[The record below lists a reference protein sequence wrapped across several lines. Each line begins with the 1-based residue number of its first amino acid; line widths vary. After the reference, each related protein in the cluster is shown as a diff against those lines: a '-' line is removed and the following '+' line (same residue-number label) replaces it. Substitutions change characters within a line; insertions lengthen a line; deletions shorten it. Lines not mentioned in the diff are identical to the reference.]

1 MTLNTQKIWQEV
13 LAELELLIPKANFKT
28 WFQNTSLSKIEGD
41 TAVISVPNAFTK
53 SWLEKKYDKNIL
65 KALELAT
72 DNEIKKIRYE
82 VGGPVAILAPP
93 EILKV
98 PPLKEEAVN
107 GFGLN
112 PNYTFKRFVI
122 GKENELA
129 HAATCAVANNPGK
142 KYNPLFIYG
151 GVGLGKTHL
160 LHAVGHAISEKNKN
174 LKVLCT
180 NAERFTNE
188 YVEAIKSGTME
199 KFRKKYHQIDV
210 LLVDDIQF
218 IAGKESTQE
227 TFFHIFNTLHQ
238 TDKQIV
244 ITSDRPPKAI
254 PALEDRLVSRFEWG
268 LIADIVPPGFEMRL
282 AILKAKCQEKKFSLS
297 DEVLDYLANQ
307 IDSNIRELE
316 GVLNR
321 LIAYRDFHGI
331 ELNLDVVK
339 SIVNSL
345 STGTNKKLIRLKEV
359 LETVADFYNIK
370 VSEMIGQSRKK
381 ELVEPRQVSML
392 LLREELKCS
401 FPLIGKEF
409 GNRDHTTVMHACEK
423 IKREIGEDGR
433 RKQEIDFIKQ
443 KLYGNK

>member
-1 MTLNTQKIWQEV
+1 
-13 LAELELLIPKANFKT
+13 
-28 WFQNTSLSKIEGD
+28 
-41 TAVISVPNAFTK
+41 
-53 SWLEKKYDKNIL
+53 
-65 KALELAT
+65 
-72 DNEIKKIRYE
+72 
-82 VGGPVAILAPP
+82 
-93 EILKV
+93 
-98 PPLKEEAVN
+98 
-107 GFGLN
+107 
-112 PNYTFKRFVI
+112 
-122 GKENELA
+122 
-129 HAATCAVANNPGK
+129 
-142 KYNPLFIYG
+142 
-151 GVGLGKTHL
+151 
-160 LHAVGHAISEKNKN
+160 

-381 ELVEPRQVSML
+381 ELVEPRQVSMF